1 MNKIFIIPIIVVVL
15 IIGGIYKM
23 AETNNQPFKKGEINP
38 YSEFFTGETHLNM
51 LVKKDDVSLFT
62 GGEDGVLRSWEFR
75 KTGSG
80 CELRLSNHVNL
91 FSCSL
96 LSLLLNPTQNFV
108 FILFF
113 FFIFSAPRCFSKRRN
128 RCD

>member
-1 MNKIFIIPIIVVVL
+1 MTVTSSRFCSTSLYISLERVL
-15 IIGGIYKM
+15 FTQTDF
-23 AETNNQPFKKGEINP
+23 AQRPLQVING
-38 YSEFFTGETHLNM
+38 SLHFLQNA
-51 LVKKDDVSLFT
+51 LAVKKDDVSLFT

-75 KTGSG
+75 KTESG